1 MISTVLAALDHTERA
16 PRVLRAASE
25 IADRFDAVLRIFR
38 AVPLVQTFPAA
49 ASNAAHPDALPEY
62 LRIEA
67 VHAMEALALAL
78 GNPRAMAHP
87 PIVSVGNPVRAILA
101 AADSI
106 NADLIV
112 LGSHG
117 LHGLDHLFGTVTGTV
132 TVRSARNVFVV
143 HSD

>member
-67 VHAMEALALAL
+67 VHAMEALAR

-112 LGSHG
+112 IGSHG
-117 LHGLDHLFGTVTGTV
+117 LRGLDHLFGTVTGTV